1 MLNIKVDGISCG
13 SCVRRIIAA
22 VSNLDDEAV
31 VEVDQAA
38 GMVSVQA
45 DLEAGEVI
53 RAIEDA
59 GYAATVLSESER

>member
-1 MLNIKVDGISCG
+1 MLHFKVEGISCG

-22 VSNLDDEAV
+22 VTNLDDEAL

-38 GMVSVQA
+38 GTLRVQA
-45 DLEAGEVI
+45 DLEAREVI

-59 GYAATVLSESER
+59 GYAAAVLSESE